1 MLYFVKFIQNF
12 PYLNYFYYM
21 IFVAEQTAEKIKAP
35 WWYYSVLITN
45 KFFPP
50 LSIIVISC
58 FVYLWIFLRKNF
70 ITWITIPYI

>member
-1 MLYFVKFIQNF
+1 
-12 PYLNYFYYM
+12 M

-50 LSIIVISC
+50 LSIIVILC